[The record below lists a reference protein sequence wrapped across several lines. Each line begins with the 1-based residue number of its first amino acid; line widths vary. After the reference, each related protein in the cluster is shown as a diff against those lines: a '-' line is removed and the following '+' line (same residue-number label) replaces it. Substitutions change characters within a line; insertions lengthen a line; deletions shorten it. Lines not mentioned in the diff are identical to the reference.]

1 MSATSTPR
9 PKPRPKARTLPQS
22 GKNATRSEARARSSS
37 NNVTRSEPRPRSTSA
52 SIASLAQ
59 KNDILKTE
67 NELLKEELKTCLG
80 LKAENDELKSL
91 LEVKN
96 SMKGL
101 NKMVSLV
108 EFEELKKR
116 DEIRTRMLTE
126 DLRAFQEKRQE
137 IILDRIKRRND
148 EHSWRHFRERQR
160 GVEEDKFHYIS
171 VVIDHLKLL
180 NGISPIDLCYE
191 KYADNALEDAER
203 ERAFFGRTQH
213 PYKVQYKTDNFFTD
227 VTREELI
234 DSIKKGLT
242 TRIPV
247 AVEHEMGFDTMKQNL
262 LDKTIDWI
270 GRYHG

>member
-1 MSATSTPR
+1 MSANSKPK
-9 PKPRPKARTLPQS
+9 PKPRPKPRTLPQS
-22 GKNATRSEARARSSS
+22 GTRSEARARSSS

-67 NELLKEELKTCLG
+67 NELLKEELKTCIG

-126 DLRAFQEKRQE
+126 DYEQITKALEFTKIDRQNPLHGWILQGKLTDGILYLESILPRVRMMLEGLTPEEFFMISNLEATHGRIPRDDYIVILKKRWNDKLQELSRE
-137 IILDRIKRRND
+137 IIPMPKIEDIPESKIEKLDCRTIID
-148 EHSWRHFRERQR
+148 MAS
-160 GVEEDKFHYIS
+160 GDKMIR
-171 VVIDHLKLL
+171 LKP
-180 NGISPIDLCYE
+180 GP
-191 KYADNALEDAER
+191 
-203 ERAFFGRTQH
+203 F
-213 PYKVQYKTDNFFTD
+213 
-227 VTREELI
+227 
-234 DSIKKGLT
+234 
-242 TRIPV
+242 
-247 AVEHEMGFDTMKQNL
+247 
-262 LDKTIDWI
+262 
-270 GRYHG
+270 

>member
-1 MSATSTPR
+1 MSASSTPR
-9 PKPRPKARTLPQS
+9 PKPRPKPRALPQG

-37 NNVTRSEPRPRSTSA
+37 NNVTRSEPRPRSSSA

-126 DLRAFQEKRQE
+126 DYDQITK
-137 IILDRIKRRND
+137 
-148 EHSWRHFRERQR
+148 
-160 GVEEDKFHYIS
+160 
-171 VVIDHLKLL
+171 
-180 NGISPIDLCYE
+180 
-191 KYADNALEDAER
+191 ALEITKIHR
-203 ERAFFGRTQH
+203 NSGRYGVILQD
-213 PYKVQYKTDNFFTD
+213 KL
-227 VTREELI
+227 TRGIFYLE
-234 DSIKKGLT
+234 SILPRVRMMLEGLT
-242 TRIPV
+242 PQEMFMISNLEANHGRIPRDEYIV
-247 AVEHEMGFDTMKQNL
+247 ILEKIWNDKLQELSRGMRPMPKIEDIPESKIEKLVCSTIIDK
-262 LDKTIDWI
+262 LDDIMI
-270 GRYHG
+270 PS